1 MKFLPT
7 WDLSNLK
14 NYTPG
19 IWCHWPLGWD
29 FPPTTAPGSVFWGL
43 HTWRASGR
51 FIDLRP
57 RRWASEKPTAV
68 LQGVAVVF
76 FGGGEVL
83 AYKFCKTKKYHM
95 FLLAV
100 SVNLGRFVMLFSV
113 ICYRLVSYYPS
124 ETLLNERL
132 NQFGPF
138 LSVFRVSMNY
148 MILHGNQVSESTC
161 MKLLFQVC
169 ILVHFFDYFRLGYS
183 CLCCQTCGKKNNMK
197 YSEISVS
204 KLPLQT
210 AKFAPWFFWVFQ
222 LFYFTYGRSTKS
234 STHYFHG
241 SAAKTPSSWFLR
253 DSRIPLAHGALAARL
268 GFQFEGCRPGSRTI
282 SYRQQSIEFQK
293 IHQQMCLET
302 SKMNLY
308 YVISINLIKLA
319 WLMILWM
326 ISCCFFVDVIKNSS
340 SKSTFPFV
348 PTIAAP
354 HLGRCSWCT
363 PWHLRCIPLHL
374 KTSPACR
381 TRRPNSGG
389 ICTKD
394 GWKGMEGFLNV
405 WTFFLYMAVAGTEI
419 LWRFG
424 LKLGLKFLV
433 LFLGRGT

>member
-183 CLCCQTCGKKNNMK
+183 CLCCQTCGKKTTWNTVRYQYRNCH
-197 YSEISVS
+197 SRLQSLHHDFFECFSFFISHMEDPLNLPPIIFMV
-204 KLPLQT
+204 LPLKPPVHDFWGIL
-210 AKFAPWFFWVFQ
+210 ASHWRMVLWLPGWVFN
-222 LFYFTYGRSTKS
+222 
-234 STHYFHG
+234 
-241 SAAKTPSSWFLR
+241 LR
-253 DSRIPLAHGALAARL
+253 DVG
-268 GFQFEGCRPGSRTI
+268 
-282 SYRQQSIEFQK
+282 
-293 IHQQMCLET
+293 LEA
-302 SKMNLY
+302 
-308 YVISINLIKLA
+308 V
-319 WLMILWM
+319 
-326 ISCCFFVDVIKNSS
+326 
-340 SKSTFPFV
+340 PFHIGNKV
-348 PTIAAP
+348 
-354 HLGRCSWCT
+354 
-363 PWHLRCIPLHL
+363 
-374 KTSPACR
+374 
-381 TRRPNSGG
+381 
-389 ICTKD
+389 
-394 GWKGMEGFLNV
+394 
-405 WTFFLYMAVAGTEI
+405 
-419 LWRFG
+419 
-424 LKLGLKFLV
+424 
-433 LFLGRGT
+433 